1 MRIVFAVSLAV
12 VFGIFASSYSA
23 GLGADGPEVGENA
36 PDFTLKGLDGKEV
49 TLSSLKQVKTVVL
62 IFGSC
67 T

>member
-1 MRIVFAVSLAV
+1 MRTYAALMLLIAL
-12 VFGIFASSYSA
+12 GLCLNSYGHQMSE
-23 GLGADGPEVGENA
+23 DGPEEGEYA

-49 TLSSLKQVKTVVL
+49 TLSDLRWTEPVVL